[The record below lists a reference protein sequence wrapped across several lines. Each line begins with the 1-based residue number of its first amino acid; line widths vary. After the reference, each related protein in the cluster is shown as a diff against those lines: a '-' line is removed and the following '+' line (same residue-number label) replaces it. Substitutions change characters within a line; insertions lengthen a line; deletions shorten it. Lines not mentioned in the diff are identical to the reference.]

1 MPSRKRESPRPSP
14 RATPASPAALP
25 DGTGASLGFRIA
37 AFIVGLFGAAS
48 WFQPDVA
55 ASDLWWHLASGR
67 EIWRLRAIPAVDS
80 FSHTFAGRP
89 WTNHEWLWDLIYWT
103 AYRLA
108 PDAAAW
114 LNYCVLLAI
123 FAVLFIV
130 LVKSS
135 GSPLASAATLWI
147 AAATAHW
154 FLDIRPH
161 LFSLLFVSIVLATRE
176 RRWGPWLWPPL
187 MIVWANVHAGFV
199 FGIGLVGLLAAA
211 RTAEWAL
218 ARASTSRPLREWSAF
233 AACCAASILNPYGI
247 GIVKYPLAYM
257 DRSSPFRSLIEWT
270 PPGLSLDPATFQGR
284 FAWMAFLALLGAA
297 VVVVGARPIPR
308 PAPPGPT
315 ASARA
320 LLFNAALAV
329 VTVIMALSARR
340 FIPLFAVTGAPLVAI
355 ALATGGRWTRARF
368 PSLTR
373 KGLRW
378 GALGAGGAAAILLW
392 RDVRLSPSLL
402 YRWTEGFI
410 YPSAAVRYLAVLDPA
425 KNLFNHYNYGGYI
438 ILSAPGRKV
447 FIDSRANTLYD
458 DAIFRDYAEIYQARP
473 GFETLLARY
482 RIDSALLDL
491 ASPLRRALLAAP
503 RPWIQVYSDRI
514 AAILLSPEASRGGGI
529 PDSRRVLSDDPE
541 TFYSAAQASLAAGDL
556 GGASTLAGEALRR
569 NPLLPPAYGLL
580 AFIRGKQ
587 GDGAGLREAIREG
600 IHAEPR
606 WEPQFRILEGAA
618 WEQMGNLPNAAEAYS
633 RSEGRGPFQSP
644 GAAESRIRR
653 LGSAR
658 PGPPSRPDP

>member
-1 MPSRKRESPRPSP
+1 MPSHKQEPPRPSG
-14 RATPASPAALP
+14 RTAAASP
-25 DGTGASLGFRIA
+25 GASNDRGRTSRGFGIV

-67 EIWRLRAIPAVDS
+67 EIWRLHAIPAVDS

-103 AYRLA
+103 AYRVA

-114 LNYCVLLAI
+114 LNYSVLLAI

-161 LFSLLFVSIVLATRE
+161 LFSLLFVSVVLATRD

-199 FGIGLVGLLAAA
+199 FGIGLVGLLAVI

-218 ARASTSRPLREWSAF
+218 ARASTARPMREWGIF
-233 AACCAASILNPYGI
+233 TACCAASILNPYGI
-247 GIVKYPLAYM
+247 GIIGYPLAYM

-270 PPGLSLDPATFQGR
+270 PPGLSLDPSTFQGR
-284 FAWMAFLALLGAA
+284 FACMAVLAVLGTVA
-297 VVVVGARPIPR
+297 VLVGARSVPR
-308 PAPPGPT
+308 PTTPGSPT
-315 ASARA
+315 GARP

-329 VTVIMALSARR
+329 VTLIMAMSARR
-340 FIPLFAVTGAPLVAI
+340 FIPLFAVTSAPLAAI
-355 ALATGGRWTRARF
+355 ALATGGRWAIARF
-368 PSLTR
+368 PSPAR
-373 KGLRW
+373 GGLRW
-378 GALGAGGAAAILLW
+378 GALAVGGAAAILLW

-425 KNLFNHYNYGGYI
+425 RNLFNHYNYGGYI

-473 GFETLLARY
+473 GFGSLLERY
-482 RIDSALLDL
+482 RIDSAILDL
-491 ASPLRRALLAAP
+491 GAPLRRALLSAP
-503 RPWIQVYSDRI
+503 RPWVQVYSDRL
-514 AAILLSPEASRGGGI
+514 AAILLSPEAFREGGI
-529 PDSRRVLSDDPE
+529 PDPRTVLSDDPE
-541 TFYSAAQASLAAGDL
+541 ESFTAAQAALAAGDFRA
-556 GGASTLAGEALRR
+556 ASTLAEETLDR
-569 NPLLPPAYGLL
+569 NPLLPSAYGLL

-587 GDGAGLREAIREG
+587 GDGAGLREAIRKG
-600 IHAEPR
+600 IRAEPR
-606 WEPQFRILEGAA
+606 WESQFRILEGAA
-618 WEQMGNLPNAAEAYS
+618 WEQMGNLPNAAEAYR
-633 RSEGRGPFQSP
+633 RSDGRGPFQTP
-644 GAAESRIRR
+644 GAALSRIRR
-653 LGSAR
+653 LGSAS
-658 PGPPSRPDP
+658 PRPDP